1 MKTAAKVAVAGVLQS
16 FGVEAVG
23 KGAQDPTLEQWWA
36 KAAELRSGG
45 LDRILEP
52 APWMRT
58 ITHAGGFH
66 GPLEL
71 TTTSKYLDL
80 FSQAQVSPEPAHES
94 SDGHVER
101 WLGPGSVAGFPSG
114 DGALQLLNR
123 WAEDVADEQLT
134 SLREEVAMSFVGVER
149 AHYNR
154 LPVEV
159 VVEWSHV
166 LDLPFDN
173 IAPEPPVD

>member
-1 MKTAAKVAVAGVLQS
+1 MLVGTVLRMERAPAP
-16 FGVEAVG
+16 V
-23 KGAQDPTLEQWWA
+23 PI
-36 KAAELRSGG
+36 RCGG
-45 LDRILEP
+45 LV
-52 APWMRT
+52 RT
-58 ITHAGGFH
+58 EATGPSDAGARTLVLSFV
-66 GPLEL
+66 
-71 TTTSKYLDL
+71 DL
-80 FSQAQVSPEPAHES
+80 RFT
-94 SDGHVER
+94 DGHVER

-166 LDLPFDN
+166 LDLPFDD